1 MRNETQDAQTQ
12 SSSVRSKKRR
22 LKVFI
27 LGATGS
33 GKTCCLAGLSILSE
47 PNRKS
52 PIHIAPDDPVTAEF
66 LDQMQSTL
74 RHGQWPPPTTKETVL
89 EMSLVY
95 KGAIV
100 DLRVIDYAGE
110 SFTGALRKLEHE
122 QIRDLYEFSRDA
134 DIYLLLFDPYQDLV
148 VNGSAELEE
157 KLIERQC
164 SHLQAIGQIWKE
176 NVREDPR
183 STPTIELGLVI
194 TKSDTIPGLNTPQD
208 AHEYFQKHAPNLV
221 SKLSQYAS
229 SVKCFAISV
238 IGNSDSNPNA
248 TNRVGPP
255 EKLSPSGY
263 EQLFEWV
270 VAHNQRNLW
279 RKTKK
284 IAGWLALACTFA
296 LIGPMVYREMNSAS
310 VKSTLSN
317 PGLSDIEQCESI
329 SGISWINAK
338 TKADRDA
345 FLSKVLSNYK
355 DQKDQATSSDEFRRL
370 RNKVDRISVCK
381 LGSFA
386 MEFQELA
393 TAVQKRE
400 REIRYRF
407 LMDES
412 GRNPL
417 PVTLQERCNAFIQ
430 EYQTGNDVVEVEKIL
445 KGVRISQ
452 IESAR
457 KRIGAITCGNSNEM
471 KAKAIEIQEF
481 LRAYEK
487 EVGSDEAVAMRKAAS
502 LANLASGEGNRPNW
516 TVKLKRSGNLNVAD
530 YQSVIISRHRLSDEL
545 HRFDGSKI
553 SSKTRTW
560 SDASVS
566 IPWKAGDPL
575 SITLRIEGYLKDVDI
590 GYVSNSSPL
599 AISVFAKETRLNV
612 LPGQEGYSRNL
623 YVDFDVVA
631 PNGEQV
637 SESDW
642 DALKSYI
649 WPGGKW

>member
-1 MRNETQDAQTQ
+1 MRNKTQGGQTQ
-12 SSSVRSKKRR
+12 ESSARSNKRR

-27 LGATGS
+27 MGATGS

-52 PIHIAPDDPVTAEF
+52 PIHITHDDPVTAEF
-66 LDQMQSTL
+66 LGQMQSTL
-74 RHGQWPPPTTKETVL
+74 RSGQWPPPTTKVTVL

-122 QIRDLYEFSRDA
+122 QIQELYEFSRDA
-134 DIYLLLFDPYQDLV
+134 DIYLLLFDPHQDLV
-148 VNGSAELEE
+148 VDGSADLEE
-157 KLIERQC
+157 KLIERQS
-164 SHLQAIGQIWKE
+164 SHLQAIGQLWKE
-176 NVREDPR
+176 NVREEPR
-183 STPTIELGLVI
+183 NTPTIELGLVI
-194 TKSDTIPGLNTPQD
+194 TKSDTISGLNTPQD
-208 AHEYFQKHAPNLV
+208 AHAYFQKTVPNLV

-238 IGNSDSNPNA
+238 VGDTDASPNA
-248 TNRVGPP
+248 TNRLGPP
-255 EKLSPSGY
+255 KKLSPTGY
-263 EQLFEWV
+263 EQLFKWV

-279 RKTKK
+279 RKSKK
-284 IAGWLALACTFA
+284 IASWLALVCTFA
-296 LIGPMVYREMNSAS
+296 VIGPMVYREMNSAS
-310 VKSTLSN
+310 IKSTLSN
-317 PGLSDIEQCESI
+317 PGLSDVEQCESI

-338 TKADRDA
+338 AKADQDA
-345 FLSKVLSNYK
+345 FLSKVLFNYK

-381 LGSFA
+381 LGSFGI
-386 MEFQELA
+386 EFQELA

-407 LMDES
+407 LIDES
-412 GRNPL
+412 GRNSL

-430 EYQTGNDVVEVEKIL
+430 EYQTGNDVVEIEKIL

-457 KRIGAITCGNSNEM
+457 KRIGAMTCGNSTEM
-471 KAKAIEIQEF
+471 AAKAIEIQEF
-481 LRAYEK
+481 LLAYEK
-487 EVGSDEAVAMRKAAS
+487 EVSSDEVVAMRKAAL
-502 LANLASGEGNRPNW
+502 LAKLASGEGDRSNW
-516 TVKLKRSGNLNVAD
+516 TVRLKRSGNLSAAD

-545 HRFDGSKI
+545 HKFDGSKI

-575 SITLRIEGYLKDVDI
+575 SITLRIEGYLNDADI
-590 GYVSNSSPL
+590 GYVTNSSPL
-599 AISVFAKETRLNV
+599 AIAVFSKGTRLNV
-612 LPGQEGYSRNL
+612 LPGQEGYGRDL
-623 YVDFDVVA
+623 VVDFDVIA
-631 PNGEQV
+631 PSGEQV

-642 DALKSYI
+642 DGLKSYI